1 MRYFS
6 SQKGFTLVEM
16 VVSLGIFAVVAVVAV
31 GALLKITDA
40 NKKSQSMKTAI
51 NNLNFALESMSREMR
66 VGTDYHCNYPSAGI
80 PSTLPD
86 GSGGCESGIM
96 GPESDWY
103 VAFNSTKRDLAG
115 DCNLIYAYLYD
126 SASLTL
132 RKAQQKECN
141 DPLDVEDSFGE
152 LISPDVK
159 IANAFI
165 RVSSGGVQPKAFFW
179 FKGHVGD
186 RVRDTTEFE
195 LQTSVSQR
203 IRY

>member
-1 MRYFS
+1 
-6 SQKGFTLVEM
+6 M

-40 NKKSQSMKTAI
+40 NKKSQSLKTAI

-66 VGTDYHCNYPSAGI
+66 VGTDYHCDYATRLIPTALPGGSAGCEEGFMQD
-80 PSTLPD
+80 SE
-86 GSGGCESGIM
+86 GSG
-96 GPESDWY
+96 SDWY
-103 VAFNSTKRDLAG
+103 IAFNSTKRAPSG
-115 DCNLIYAYLYD
+115 DCNLIYVYLYD
-126 SASLTL
+126 SLNSTL
-132 RKAQQKECN
+132 RKAQQEDCN
-141 DPLDVEDSFGE
+141 DPIDVEDSFSE

-159 IANAFI
+159 ITNAYI
-165 RVSSGGVQPKAFFW
+165 RVNSSGVQPKAFFW

-186 RVRDTTEFE
+186 RARDTTEFE